1 VDVVLWAMG
10 VWRLPA
16 DFDEFVIGA
25 APQLSRL
32 AYRLTGDVHEA
43 DDLVQ
48 ETLLRMARKW
58 RVASEN
64 PVAYARRTIVNL
76 AKDDWRRQMRRPR
89 LVSVDRLP
97 ETPAYD
103 ATTGDREPL
112 LAALRGLPARQRAVV
127 VLRYWE
133 DLSTAQTAALLGISE
148 GTVKST
154 SNRALASLRSILE
167 RARSDQ

>member
-1 VDVVLWAMG
+1 
-10 VWRLPA
+10 
-16 DFDEFVIGA
+16 
-25 APQLSRL
+25 
-32 AYRLTGDVHEA
+32 
-43 DDLVQ
+43 
-48 ETLLRMARKW
+48 MARKW